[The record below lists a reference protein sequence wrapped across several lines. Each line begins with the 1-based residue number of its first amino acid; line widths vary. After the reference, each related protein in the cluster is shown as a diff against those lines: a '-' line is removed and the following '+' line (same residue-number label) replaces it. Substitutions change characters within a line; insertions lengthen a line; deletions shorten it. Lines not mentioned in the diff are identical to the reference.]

1 MIIVKK
7 TLEELNELSL
17 ERLQAAGINSSPG
30 SIARLF
36 LSVVNE
42 DLEEAYS
49 NLHTYHVQH
58 LLSTSEG
65 EYVDHIG
72 ALLNCTRYE
81 DETDADY
88 KYRIS
93 KQTLSL
99 EKANETAI
107 RLSILSVEG
116 VQDVVLQPYSHGPGT
131 FSALLILDPV
141 DQTDQILIRANV
153 ETALLSTVAYGTRF
167 HIYEPIPK
175 EIKLRIKLHT
185 DPISTSD
192 FTDMVFLLKNEMIQ
206 FLNGQKIGEEFNAQE
221 LTKIILNADKR
232 IKRFSALSFSLNDK
246 ESDFRITPC
255 RWNERFVLSSEPDA
269 LIIL

>member
-1 MIIVKK
+1 MIILKK
-7 TLEELNELSL
+7 TLAELNEKSFRRL
-17 ERLQAAGINSSPG
+17 EEEGINSSPG

-36 LSVVNE
+36 LSILNE

-49 NLHTYHVQH
+49 SLHTYHVQH

-72 ALLNCTRYE
+72 ALLNCRRIP
-81 DETDADY
+81 DESDGDY

-93 KQTLSL
+93 RQTLSL

-107 RLSILSVEG
+107 RLSILAVEG

-131 FSALLILDPV
+131 FSALLIIDPNAS
-141 DQTDQILIRANV
+141 DSILIKPQV
-153 ETALLSTVAYGTRF
+153 EAALKNTAAYGTKF

-175 EIKLRIKLHT
+175 FIKLKIKLHT
-185 DPISTSD
+185 EPLSTSD
-192 FTDMVFLLKNEMIQ
+192 FTDLVFLLKNELTQ
-206 FLNGQKIGEEFNAQE
+206 FLNGQKTGEEFNSQE

-232 IKRFSALSFSLNDK
+232 IKRFSALSFSLNDV
-246 ESDFRITPC
+246 ESDLRITPC

-269 LIIL
+269 LILL

>member
-1 MIIVKK
+1 MIIIKK
-7 TLEELNELSL
+7 TLEELNEKSFKRL
-17 ERLQAAGINSSPG
+17 EEEGINSSPG

-36 LSVVNE
+36 LSIINE
-42 DLEEAYS
+42 DFSEAYES
-49 NLHTYHVQH
+49 LQTYHVQH

-72 ALLNCTRYE
+72 AILNCTRRPE
-81 DETDADY
+81 ESDGDY

-99 EKANETAI
+99 EKANETAL
-107 RLSILSVEG
+107 RLSILAVEG

-131 FSALLILDPV
+131 FSALLILDPDV
-141 DQTDQILIRANV
+141 QDSILIKAKV
-153 ETALLSTVAYGTRF
+153 EASLKNTAAYGTKF

-175 EIKLRIKLHT
+175 FIKLKLKLHT
-185 DPISTSD
+185 EPLSTSD
-192 FTDMVFLLKNEMIQ
+192 FTDLIFLLKNELTQ

-221 LTKIILNADKR
+221 LTKIVLNADKR
-232 IKRFSALSFSLNDK
+232 IKRFSALSFSLNDE

-269 LIIL
+269 LTLL